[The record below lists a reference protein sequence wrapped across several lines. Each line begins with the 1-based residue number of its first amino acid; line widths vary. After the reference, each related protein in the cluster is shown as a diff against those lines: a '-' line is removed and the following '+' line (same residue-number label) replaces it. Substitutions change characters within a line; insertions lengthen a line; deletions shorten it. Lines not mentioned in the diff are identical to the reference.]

1 MRPGIGNNSKIED
14 GIRQCESELDIVI
27 TKFTIIGNIDMHQAQ
42 SRLLQIVQS
51 HQDEWRSSVLQQ
63 GQEFR
68 TLVLETLQNQQD
80 LLYAAELHRA
90 GQPTAERLMEEGQ
103 RFLAEQSAHDTPTAE
118 GEREQFRRGLAELQ
132 RLTGIPPTI
141 KRLDGEVVRLGDM
154 PVERGGHS
162 ALWQGLWLG
171 RNKVHFLCNRT

>member
-1 MRPGIGNNSKIED
+1 VSVSKAVTADFTTAIMRPGIGNNSKIED

-103 RFLAEQSAHDTPTAE
+103 RV
-118 GEREQFRRGLAELQ
+118 G
-132 RLTGIPPTI
+132 PP
-141 KRLDGEVVRLGDM
+141 
-154 PVERGGHS
+154 
-162 ALWQGLWLG
+162 
-171 RNKVHFLCNRT
+171 KVHSCMTAV